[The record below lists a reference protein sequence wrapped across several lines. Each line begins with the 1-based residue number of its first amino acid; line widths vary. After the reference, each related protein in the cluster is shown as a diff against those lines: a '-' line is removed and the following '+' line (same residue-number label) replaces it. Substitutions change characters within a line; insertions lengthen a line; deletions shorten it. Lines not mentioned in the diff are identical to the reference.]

1 MTIPVFTKT
10 ATGDGVVYDGPVR
23 VRQIFIHTA
32 TGGTP
37 ALSLYDAATAT
48 SVASSLT
55 LSFGTSETHNIN
67 IPDNGIRFTQ
77 KVYADVTNIKRVTF
91 FLS

>member
-10 ATGDGVVYDGPVR
+10 ATGDGTVYNGPVR

-37 ALSLYDAATAT
+37 ALSLYDAASAT
-48 SVASSLT
+48 GGNASLT
-55 LSFGTSETHNIN
+55 LSFGANETHNIN

-77 KVYADVTNIKRVTF
+77 QVFADVTNIKRVTF

>member
-10 ATGDGVVYDGPVR
+10 ATGDGTVYNGPVR

-48 SVASSLT
+48 GASSLE

-77 KVYADVTNIKRVTF
+77 QVYADVTNIKRVTF

>member
-10 ATGDGVVYDGPVR
+10 ATGDGTVYNGPVR

-32 TGGTP
+32 TSGSP
-37 ALSLYDAATAT
+37 ALSLYDAASAT

-55 LSFGTSETHNIN
+55 LSFGPSETHNIN

-77 KVYADVTNIKRVTF
+77 QVYADVTNIKRVTF